1 MRLLFIWIK
10 QDELRVFENCGV
22 NFTEDYFVEYNDD
35 NKILKIIKKE
45 KKLPHDFY
53 SFKEGESVVSQV
65 TCLVGKNGS
74 GKTSLLKHIYKTDVI
89 GDVDYKN
96 MYVNSNTIQVFEF
109 NGKLKIYHNL
119 EAKITL
125 EPEQEYP
132 IYVMNSNRHDVDE
145 ILNNGD
151 YSNITK
157 FFLSNDYWV
166 AINSN
171 FTAEGKQSK
180 LAITPYDINVAQSI
194 FFDKISIK
202 QSGLFVCKDEFYR
215 LNEYLKRR
223 ANKSYLQKIFYLV
236 LYSKAIDVNAS
247 YILNLLCRFNVEFY
261 SVAEMDQFIDC
272 FKLLRIYWSR
282 YKWKTIFDR
291 DKTEKQIFEDIRKA
305 INEDSFDNYELEC
318 LQICVIYNFLLENGK
333 LDNFNLYNTLIVET
347 LFNLSKYDN
356 IFEFEKYDVDFL
368 LNRLEL
374 CVLNTK
380 DQEKNLVDVKQNEIK
395 YFKGAKESISK
406 LSELLTK
413 YHICD
418 HNSFNLNY
426 SVNAEFV
433 NNFINYFNGELES
446 GCSFVLKYLW
456 GKTGFSS
463 GEACYLNLFSWL
475 SAASYWEYFSN
486 SAFKGMQ
493 SNILL
498 MIDEPDSFC
507 HPEWQR
513 KILMEII
520 KTCESLYQDKK
531 IHLII
536 STHSSLFLSDIPSQ
550 NVISLEQINKQ
561 RTLSGSERQTFGSN
575 IFDLY
580 NDSFF
585 LDKFIGE
592 FAYSK
597 INDAIRVIND
607 AYSNNNYSE
616 KSFKNAKLIC
626 ELIGEPI
633 LKNKL
638 VQMIHAVEE
647 REK

>member
-1 MRLLFIWIK
+1 
-10 QDELRVFENCGV
+10 
-22 NFTEDYFVEYNDD
+22 
-35 NKILKIIKKE
+35 
-45 KKLPHDFY
+45 
-53 SFKEGESVVSQV
+53 
-65 TCLVGKNGS
+65 
-74 GKTSLLKHIYKTDVI
+74 
-89 GDVDYKN
+89 
-96 MYVNSNTIQVFEF
+96 
-109 NGKLKIYHNL
+109 
-119 EAKITL
+119 
-125 EPEQEYP
+125 
-132 IYVMNSNRHDVDE
+132 
-145 ILNNGD
+145 
-151 YSNITK
+151 
-157 FFLSNDYWV
+157 
-166 AINSN
+166 
-171 FTAEGKQSK
+171 
-180 LAITPYDINVAQSI
+180 
-194 FFDKISIK
+194 
-202 QSGLFVCKDEFYR
+202 
-215 LNEYLKRR
+215 
-223 ANKSYLQKIFYLV
+223 
-236 LYSKAIDVNAS
+236 
-247 YILNLLCRFNVEFY
+247 
-261 SVAEMDQFIDC
+261 MDQFIDC
-272 FKLLRIYWSR
+272 FRLLRIYWSR

-550 NVISLEQINKQ
+550 NVIRLEQINKQ

-616 KSFKNAKLIC
+616 QSFKNAKLIC

>member
-125 EPEQEYP
+125 ESEQEYP

-272 FKLLRIYWSR
+272 FRLLRIYWSR

-550 NVISLEQINKQ
+550 NVIRLEQINKQ

-616 KSFKNAKLIC
+616 QSFKNAKLIC